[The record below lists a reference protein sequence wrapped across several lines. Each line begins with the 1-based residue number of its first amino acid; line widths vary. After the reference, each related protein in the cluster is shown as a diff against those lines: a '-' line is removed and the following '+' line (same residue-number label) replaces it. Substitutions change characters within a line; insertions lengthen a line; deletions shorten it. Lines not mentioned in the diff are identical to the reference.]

1 MITEATDGTTLSLL
15 YHLNSG
21 AWGRGGV
28 EFDPNDLPARRP
40 IPDPRPIVLDGAGAV
55 SQVAAVARGRQSCR
69 HYAARTMSL
78 ATAST
83 LLQACYGVTELRH
96 ETVSW
101 ARWGRVVPSAG
112 GLYPLEVY
120 VATHSVEGVP
130 DGVFRYEPVEGY
142 LSSLSPC
149 RRDDVEQ
156 AMFSPEFI
164 ANANMLVVMSG
175 TFAATQKKYGPRGYR
190 YMLIEAGHA
199 AQNLCLTASELGC
212 ATLCLG
218 GFDDELLNRT
228 LGLRALEEA
237 VFYCV
242 AVGFDEG

>member
-1 MITEATDGTTLSLL
+1 MITESADGTALALL

-21 AWGRGGV
+21 AWGRGGI
-28 EFDPNDLPARRP
+28 EFDPNDVPARRS
-40 IPDPRPIVLDGAGAV
+40 IPDPRPIVLDSASISA
-55 SQVAAVARGRQSCR
+55 QAAALARGRRSCR

-83 LLQACYGVTELRH
+83 LLHACYGVTELRH

-112 GLYPLEVY
+112 GLVPLEVY
-120 VATHSVEGVP
+120 VATHSVEGLP
-130 DGVFRYEPVEGY
+130 DGVFRYEPAECY
-142 LSSLSPC
+142 LASLSTC

-175 TFAATQKKYGPRGYR
+175 TFATTQNKYGPRGYR
-190 YMLIEAGHA
+190 YMLLEAGHA
-199 AQNLCLTASELGC
+199 AQNLCLTPTELGC
-212 ATLCLG
+212 AMLCLG

-228 LGLRALEEA
+228 LGLRVLEEA

-242 AVGFDEG
+242 AVGFDKG